1 MVLHI
6 PLNEL
11 AVVTFVFAL
20 RVFLTEFT
28 FVDIDA
34 FVNDCKPVFDD
45 LHHTSR
51 IPAQEQVL
59 YCVFVELPF
68 VDTSLILLLF
78 RHILVCLALTFV

>member
-1 MVLHI
+1 MVLHM

-20 RVFLTEFT
+20 RVFLTDFT

-59 YCVFVELPF
+59 YCVFVELPL
-68 VDTSLILLLF
+68 VGTWIILLLF
-78 RHILVCLALTFV
+78 RPILLGLALTFV